1 MASTFTWLD
10 YSEHDRQKM
19 LDVIQLF
26 GERTTRDELGL
37 GGIRDAFAD
46 YLFPGTSTIQTRAKY
61 FLFVPWIY
69 LEIEQRRIPS
79 DKAAIRARK
88 REVDLINA
96 LLESDDPIGTI
107 GRLAKENIQRL
118 PSSVYWQGL
127 EVWGIRTFEGSQD
140 EYHRSLD
147 LYYVRRQARTSSRRE
162 FEGEAPDSTDI
173 ANWHSGLPPVPKGF
187 PENASFALSRD
198 EADYLREQVL
208 RTCPQSLLAFL
219 LRGRQIDEE
228 ANFAWELSTEL
239 PDHLSLW
246 IAHGRNFSEMLHG
259 AALLYNLMLAE
270 ASRWS
275 DKIADYRGRLSDWWN
290 ALSQRRPELRG
301 WDLQAFWNLVTR
313 QNPRV
318 STRTKHFVKEWISL
332 VQSANDERSVV
343 ELDRARNLI
352 HHREQYLKGKM
363 ARLTSDRARELWQ
376 NSNGEAGSQQV
387 DLRWNAAKRIAAD
400 IVNAWK

>member
-1 MASTFTWLD
+1 MTSTFTWLD

-19 LDVIQLF
+19 LDVIQIF

-61 FLFVPWIY
+61 FLFIPWIY
-69 LEIEQRRIPS
+69 LELEQRRVPS
-79 DKAAIRARK
+79 DNAAIRSRK

-96 LLESDDPIGTI
+96 LLASDNPIGTI

-127 EVWGIRTFEGSQD
+127 GVWGIRTFEGSQD

-147 LYYVRRQARTSSRRE
+147 LFYVRRHARTSSLQE
-162 FEGEAPDSTDI
+162 FAGEAPDSTAV
-173 ANWHSGLPPVPKGF
+173 ANWHSGLPPMPKGF
-187 PENASFALSRD
+187 PEKASFELSRD
-198 EADYLREQVL
+198 EAAYLREQVL
-208 RTCPQSLLAFL
+208 RTCPESLLAFL

-228 ANFAWELSTEL
+228 ANLAWEMSTEL
-239 PDHLSLW
+239 PDNLSVW
-246 IAHGRNFSEMLHG
+246 IGHGRNFSEMLHG

-270 ASRWS
+270 ASGWS
-275 DKIADYRGRLSDWWN
+275 DKIADYRARLSDWWN
-290 ALSQRRPELRG
+290 ALSQRRLELRD
-301 WDLQAFWNLVTR
+301 WDLQVFWNLVTR
-313 QNPRV
+313 QNPRI
-318 STRTKHFVKEWISL
+318 STRTKNFVKEWISL
-332 VQSANDERSVV
+332 VQSANGERSVV
-343 ELDRARNLI
+343 ELSRARELI
-352 HHREQYLKGKM
+352 HHRERYLKGRM
-363 ARLTSDRARELWQ
+363 ARLTNDRARELWQ

-400 IVNAWK
+400 IADAWK